1 MQNINYQN
9 NKNILILGG
18 TLSTLDV
25 VKTAKKM
32 RLKVTI
38 TDNLEGGVSKQ
49 YADEIINYS
58 TDDYTN
64 ISKYIKENHIDGVF
78 TGASEF
84 NIKNMINICNQ
95 NNLPVYCNMM
105 QWDTCSNKSRFK
117 QLCKEYGVN
126 TVPEYFI
133 DSHDCSH
140 ISDEYF
146 PLIIKPVD
154 SYSGHGISICRNRN
168 ELNAGI
174 KKALDNSKSKQI
186 ILEKYMQC
194 DNVEVY
200 YIVQDGHVELMT
212 LSDRITRNDLN
223 GSPIPTFF
231 YHPSKHKDVYL
242 QTTNE
247 KVCKMFEKFGLENG
261 VFFMESFFD
270 GKDFYFYEMGY
281 RLNAT
286 MEYKFVEYF
295 NGFSPLEY
303 MIQYAIEGK
312 FGNQKIKDVNKNFK
326 GYACEIAPILK
337 SGIIK
342 NIIGLED
349 ILKDKEVI
357 HITQFYHIGDHIKTE
372 GTLDQNFARIQIVS
386 STEEELHKKID
397 KIISQL
403 HVIDENGNDLLLPLK
418 GMEK

>member
-1 MQNINYQN
+1 
-9 NKNILILGG
+9 
-18 TLSTLDV
+18 
-25 VKTAKKM
+25 
-32 RLKVTI
+32 
-38 TDNLEGGVSKQ
+38 
-49 YADEIINYS
+49 
-58 TDDYTN
+58 
-64 ISKYIKENHIDGVF
+64 
-78 TGASEF
+78 
-84 NIKNMINICNQ
+84 
-95 NNLPVYCNMM
+95 
-105 QWDTCSNKSRFK
+105 
-117 QLCKEYGVN
+117 
-126 TVPEYFI
+126 
-133 DSHDCSH
+133 
-140 ISDEYF
+140 
-146 PLIIKPVD
+146 
-154 SYSGHGISICRNRN
+154 
-168 ELNAGI
+168 
-174 KKALDNSKSKQI
+174 
-186 ILEKYMQC
+186 
-194 DNVEVY
+194 
-200 YIVQDGHVELMT
+200 
-212 LSDRITRNDLN
+212 
-223 GSPIPTFF
+223 
-231 YHPSKHKDVYL
+231 
-242 QTTNE
+242 
-247 KVCKMFEKFGLENG
+247 
-261 VFFMESFFD
+261 MESFFD